1 MKERK
6 NPVISGIMAFRT
18 KDEDEYTRRV
28 INGEWSF
35 DVDQERSIA

>member
-1 MKERK
+1 MKEIK

-28 INGEWSF
+28 IIGAWSF
-35 DVDQERSIA
+35 EVNEERSIS